1 MRCSVPSR
9 MRVSRAE
16 TTERLL
22 ASAISLGVR
31 RGMGAMSL
39 QGIAGAAGV
48 SKALV
53 LYHFDDKPAVLAAV
67 VARLAARTAT
77 RMEGAATSGD
87 GMEAW
92 RALVRVELEMGEL
105 ALLAA
110 LAQEP
115 DARDARGAGRTA
127 GGARSVA
134 RSMREASA
142 TRLVTAIMTSLN
154 LTPRV
159 PAPFLGRALV
169 RHLDGLAVASAPER
183 LGTTELEAELDTFA
197 LALLAFGR

>member
-1 MRCSVPSR
+1 

-127 GGARSVA
+127 GGARSV
-134 RSMREASA
+134 REASA